1 MRSFGHLER
10 DVMRVIWRA
19 EQPVTGHDIAAQL
32 PSGRDI
38 AYTTLITVVHR
49 LRDKGLLTRFRD
61 GRSFRY
67 QAALTEEE
75 YAADLMAQALNSSDD
90 RSRALLHFAGPM
102 CTAAPGTASAGASWT
117 GGTPALRIKRLLTTG
132 ATRPRILLRSAL
144 VGAALVIPV
153 TPSVAAVAPVLSVVN
168 TETAPASHHNEAA
181 FTSDFDHHP

>member
-19 EQPVTGHDIAAQL
+19 DQPVTGHDIAAQI

-38 AYTTLITVVHR
+38 AYTTLITVVDR

-67 QAALTEEE
+67 QAAVTEEE

-90 RSRALLHFAGPM
+90 RSKALLHFAGQLDPDEAAALRAALASRSSRS
-102 CTAAPGTASAGASWT
+102 TRPAATGDNKAPGPQGQS
-117 GGTPALRIKRLLTTG
+117 
-132 ATRPRILLRSAL
+132 
-144 VGAALVIPV
+144 
-153 TPSVAAVAPVLSVVN
+153 
-168 TETAPASHHNEAA
+168 
-181 FTSDFDHHP
+181 